1 MNLTCNL
8 RSARRAWLIGLLVI
22 YGGCATTPVRP
33 GVADEII
40 DVLKR
45 QAVAWNAGDIEGF
58 MHPYRRSE
66 ELTFSSGG
74 KVTRGWERTMRRYR
88 ELYPTREAM
97 GRLTFSHLEITD
109 LEGEAALV
117 LGRWKL
123 EREEPVGGAF
133 TLVLRREGDEWI
145 IIHDHTSRDAP

>member
-1 MNLTCNL
+1 MNYTCNL
-8 RSARRAWLIGLLVI
+8 RSARRAWLIVLLVI
-22 YGGCATTPVRP
+22 CGGCATTPVRP

-40 DVLKR
+40 DVLER

-58 MHPYRRSE
+58 MQPYWRSE

-74 KVTRGWERTMRRYR
+74 KVTRGWERTMRRYQV
-88 ELYPTREAM
+88 LYPTRKAM
-97 GRLTFSHLEITD
+97 GRLTFSHLEVTE
-109 LEGEAALV
+109 LEGEAGLV

-123 EREEPVGGAF
+123 EREEPVEGAF
-133 TLVLRREGDEWI
+133 TLVLRREGDEWT